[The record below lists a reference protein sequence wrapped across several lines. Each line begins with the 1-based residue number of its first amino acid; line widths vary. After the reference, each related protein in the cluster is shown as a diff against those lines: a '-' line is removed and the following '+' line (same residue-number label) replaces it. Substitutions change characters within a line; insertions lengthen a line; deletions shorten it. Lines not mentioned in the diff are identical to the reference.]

1 MKKEKKNK
9 KTRTTS
15 IGGQAVLEGVMMRGA
30 SSMAT
35 AVRDEEGTIRIES
48 ERLKPASK
56 KNFIL
61 RLPIIRGIV
70 NFFSS
75 MVVGT
80 KTLMRSA
87 DVYGESEPTKFENW
101 LSKKLKID
109 LMTLMIWI
117 GVLLGLAFS
126 IFLFVVCPQWLTSLI
141 AKWTGISKSG
151 FLYNLIE
158 GLIRVCIFVL
168 YIVLTSLMK
177 DIRRTYM
184 YHGAEHKTI
193 TCYESGMELTVE
205 NVKKCRRVHNRCGT
219 TFLFFVMLISILVFS
234 LVNSFAKLEG
244 IYRML
249 LKIALLPLVAGLS
262 YELLKGLAK
271 TECWVFYPLKAPGLL
286 LQRLTTREPDDDMM
300 EVAIAAFNKVL
311 EMDAD
316 ESVAPVKF
324 VTPEKVNTCLE
335 RVVKE
340 LKEGGISDESD
351 GEWIVSIVSGV
362 KRSDLKQNQNLISA
376 SNIDKINAYVKERIS
391 GRPLWYIVGNT
402 EFYGFALDVDERV
415 LIPRP
420 ETEELVE
427 HALKDINEN
436 SEVLDLGTGSGA
448 IAIAVKKLT
457 NAKVTAVDI
466 SDKAIKLAK
475 LNASKNNAEIEFI
488 LSDMFDGVGNRKF
501 DVIISNPPYIK
512 SDDIQTLDTEVK
524 SFEPIL
530 ALDGGNDGLDYY
542 RKIFQNASKHLENCG
557 VLYLECGI
565 NQAQEIADIFSG
577 YETEIFK
584 DINGIDR
591 IIKIKNTTLKAE

>member
-9 KTRTTS
+9 KTCTTS

-30 SSMAT
+30 ASMAT

-109 LMTLMIWI
+109 LITLMIWV

-126 IFLFVVCPQWLTSLI
+126 VFLFVVCPQWLTSLI

-244 IYRML
+244 VYRML

-262 YELLKGLAK
+262 YELLNGLAK

-311 EMDAD
+311 EMDTD
-316 ESVAPVKF
+316 ESIAPVKF
-324 VTPEKVNTCLE
+324 VTPEKVNKCLE
-335 RVVKE
+335 RVNKE
-340 LKEGGISDESD
+340 LKEGGITDESD
-351 GEWIVSIVSGV
+351 GEWIVSLVSGV
-362 KRSDLKQNQNLISA
+362 KRSELKQNQSLISA
-376 SNIDKINAYVKERIS
+376 SKVDKINAYVKERIS

-402 EFYGFALDVDERV
+402 EFYGFTLDVDERV

-436 SEVLDLGTGSGA
+436 SEVLDLCTGSGA

-466 SDKAIKLAK
+466 SDKAIELAK
-475 LNASKNNAEIEFI
+475 SNARKNNAEIEFV
-488 LSDMFDGVGNRKF
+488 LSDMFDGIGERKF
-501 DVIISNPPYIK
+501 DVIISNPPYIR
-512 SDDIQTLDTEVK
+512 SDDIQTLDKEVK

-542 RKIFQNASKHLENCG
+542 RKIFQNASKYLKNCG
-557 VLYLECGI
+557 GLYLECGI
-565 NQAQEIADIFSG
+565 NQAQEIADMFNG
-577 YETEIFK
+577 YETEIIK

-591 IIKIKNTTLKAE
+591 IIKIKIQR

>member
-9 KTRTTS
+9 KPRTTS

-30 SSMAT
+30 ASMAT

-48 ERLKPASK
+48 ERIKPASK

-109 LMTLMIWI
+109 LMTLMIWV

-126 IFLFVVCPQWLTSLI
+126 VFLFVVCPQWLTSLI

-244 IYRML
+244 VYRML

-286 LQRLTTREPDDDMM
+286 LQMLTTREPDDDMM

-316 ESVAPVKF
+316 ESIAPVKF
-324 VTPEKVNTCLE
+324 VTPEKVNKCLE
-335 RVVKE
+335 RVNKE
-340 LKEGGISDESD
+340 LKEGGITDESD
-351 GEWIVSIVSGV
+351 GEWIVSIVSDV
-362 KRSDLKQNQNLISA
+362 KRSELKQNQSLIRA
-376 SNIDKINAYVKERIS
+376 SKVDKINAYVKERIS

-402 EFYGFALDVDERV
+402 EFYGFTLDVDERV

-436 SEVLDLGTGSGA
+436 SEVLDLCTGSGA

-466 SDKAIKLAK
+466 SDKAIELAK
-475 LNASKNNAEIEFI
+475 SNARKNNAEIEFV
-488 LSDMFDGVGNRKF
+488 LSDMFDGIGERKF
-501 DVIISNPPYIK
+501 DVIISNPPYIR
-512 SDDIQTLDTEVK
+512 SDDIQTLDKEVK

-542 RKIFQNASKHLENCG
+542 RKIFQNASKYLKNCG

-565 NQAQEIADIFSG
+565 NQAQEIADMFNG
-577 YETEIFK
+577 YETEIIK

-591 IIKIKNTTLKAE
+591 IIKIKIQR

>member
-9 KTRTTS
+9 KNRTTS

-126 IFLFVVCPQWLTSLI
+126 VFLFVVCPQWLTSLI

-244 IYRML
+244 VYRML

-316 ESVAPVKF
+316 ESIAPVKF
-324 VTPEKVNTCLE
+324 VTPEKVNKCLE
-335 RVVKE
+335 RVNKE
-340 LKEGGISDESD
+340 LKEGGITDESD

-362 KRSDLKQNQNLISA
+362 KRSELKQNQSLISA
-376 SNIDKINAYVKERIS
+376 SKVDKINAYVKERIS

-402 EFYGFALDVDERV
+402 EFYGFTLDVDERV

-436 SEVLDLGTGSGA
+436 SEVLDLCTGSGA

-466 SDKAIKLAK
+466 SDKAIELAK
-475 LNASKNNAEIEFI
+475 SNARKNNAEIEFV
-488 LSDMFDGVGNRKF
+488 LSDMFDGIGERKF
-501 DVIISNPPYIK
+501 DVIISNPPYIR
-512 SDDIQTLDTEVK
+512 SDDIQTLDKEVK

-542 RKIFQNASKHLENCG
+542 RKIFQNASKYLKNCG

-565 NQAQEIADIFSG
+565 NQAQEIADMFNG
-577 YETEIFK
+577 YETEIIK

-591 IIKIKNTTLKAE
+591 IIKIKIQR

>member
-1 MKKEKKNK
+1 MKNEKKNK
-9 KTRTTS
+9 KNRTTS

-80 KTLMRSA
+80 KTIMRSA

-126 IFLFVVCPQWLTSLI
+126 VFLFVVCPQWLTSLI

-244 IYRML
+244 VYRML

-316 ESVAPVKF
+316 ESIAPVKF
-324 VTPEKVNTCLE
+324 VTPEKVNKCLE
-335 RVVKE
+335 RVNKE
-340 LKEGGISDESD
+340 LKEGGITDESD

-362 KRSDLKQNQNLISA
+362 KRSELKQNQSLISA
-376 SNIDKINAYVKERIS
+376 SKVDKINAYVKERIS

-402 EFYGFALDVDERV
+402 EFYGFTLDVDERV

-436 SEVLDLGTGSGA
+436 SEVLDLCTGSGA

-466 SDKAIKLAK
+466 SDKAIELAK
-475 LNASKNNAEIEFI
+475 SNARKNNAKIEFV
-488 LSDMFDGVGNRKF
+488 LSDMFDGIGERKF
-501 DVIISNPPYIK
+501 DVIISNPPYIR
-512 SDDIQTLDTEVK
+512 SDDIQMLDKEVK
-524 SFEPIL
+524 SFEPVL

-542 RKIFQNASKHLENCG
+542 RKIFQNASKYLKNCG

-565 NQAQEIADIFSG
+565 NQAQGIADMFNG
-577 YETEIFK
+577 YETEIIK

-591 IIKIKNTTLKAE
+591 IIKIKIQR

>member
-9 KTRTTS
+9 KNRTTS

-126 IFLFVVCPQWLTSLI
+126 VFLFVVCPQWLTSLI

-244 IYRML
+244 VYRML

-316 ESVAPVKF
+316 ESIAPVKF
-324 VTPEKVNTCLE
+324 ITPEKVNKCLE
-335 RVVKE
+335 RVNKE
-340 LKEGGISDESD
+340 LKEGGITDESD

-362 KRSDLKQNQNLISA
+362 KRSELKQNQSLISA
-376 SNIDKINAYVKERIS
+376 SKVDKINAYVKERIS

-402 EFYGFALDVDERV
+402 EFYGFTLDVDERV

-436 SEVLDLGTGSGA
+436 SEVLDLCTGSGA

-466 SDKAIKLAK
+466 SDKAIELAK
-475 LNASKNNAEIEFI
+475 SNARKNNAEIEFV
-488 LSDMFDGVGNRKF
+488 LSDMFDGIGERKF
-501 DVIISNPPYIK
+501 DVIISNPPYIR
-512 SDDIQTLDTEVK
+512 SDDIQTLDKEVK

-542 RKIFQNASKHLENCG
+542 RKIFQNASKYLKNCG

-565 NQAQEIADIFSG
+565 NQAQEIADIFNG
-577 YETEIFK
+577 YETEIIK

-591 IIKIKNTTLKAE
+591 IIKIKIQR

>member
-126 IFLFVVCPQWLTSLI
+126 VFLFVVCPQWLTSLI

-244 IYRML
+244 VYRML

-316 ESVAPVKF
+316 ESIAPVKF
-324 VTPEKVNTCLE
+324 VTPEKVNKCLE
-335 RVVKE
+335 RVNKE
-340 LKEGGISDESD
+340 LKEGGITDESD

-362 KRSDLKQNQNLISA
+362 KRSELKQNQSLISA
-376 SNIDKINAYVKERIS
+376 SKVDKINAYVKERIS

-402 EFYGFALDVDERV
+402 EFYGFTLDVDERV

-436 SEVLDLGTGSGA
+436 SEVLDLCTGSGA

-466 SDKAIKLAK
+466 SDKAIELAK
-475 LNASKNNAEIEFI
+475 SNARKNNAKIEFV
-488 LSDMFDGVGNRKF
+488 LSDMFDGIGERKF
-501 DVIISNPPYIK
+501 DVIISNPPYIR
-512 SDDIQTLDTEVK
+512 SDDIQMLDKEVK
-524 SFEPIL
+524 SFEPVL

-542 RKIFQNASKHLENCG
+542 RKIFQNASKYLKNCG

-565 NQAQEIADIFSG
+565 NQAQGIADMFNG
-577 YETEIFK
+577 YETEIIK

-591 IIKIKNTTLKAE
+591 IIKIKIQR

>member
-9 KTRTTS
+9 KPRTTS

-30 SSMAT
+30 ASMAT

-48 ERLKPASK
+48 ERIKPASK

-109 LMTLMIWI
+109 LMTLMIWV

-126 IFLFVVCPQWLTSLI
+126 VFLFVVCPQWLTSLI

-244 IYRML
+244 VYRML

-316 ESVAPVKF
+316 ESIAPVKF
-324 VTPEKVNTCLE
+324 VTPEKVNKCLE
-335 RVVKE
+335 RVNKE
-340 LKEGGISDESD
+340 LKEGGITDESD
-351 GEWIVSIVSGV
+351 GEWIVSMVSDV
-362 KRSDLKQNQNLISA
+362 KRSELKQNQSLIRA
-376 SNIDKINAYVKERIS
+376 SKVDKINAYVKERIS

-402 EFYGFALDVDERV
+402 EFYGFTLDVDERV

-436 SEVLDLGTGSGA
+436 SEVLDLCTGSGA

-466 SDKAIKLAK
+466 SDKAIELAK
-475 LNASKNNAEIEFI
+475 SNARKNNAEIEFV
-488 LSDMFDGVGNRKF
+488 LSDMFDGIGERKF
-501 DVIISNPPYIK
+501 DVIISNPPYIR
-512 SDDIQTLDTEVK
+512 SDDIQTLDKEVK

-542 RKIFQNASKHLENCG
+542 RKIFQNASKYLKNCG

-565 NQAQEIADIFSG
+565 NQAQEIADMFNG
-577 YETEIFK
+577 YETEIIK

-591 IIKIKNTTLKAE
+591 IIKIKIQR